1 MSLAL
6 KLALSPL
13 LVAQALHTRARVPRL
28 PEAAGAREGVVGR
41 GAKSLRLLIAGDS
54 SAAGV
59 GVTMQERALSGQLVP
74 LVAARCEA
82 QVHWALWART
92 GLTTAQTFELLR
104 DTALPQ
110 ADLAVVVT
118 GVNDVVDQVPSSH
131 AVRAREHITNLL
143 RNRGGAQHVVF
154 CPLPPVHEFPSL
166 PQPLRWIAG
175 ADARRHNRALREW
188 VSLRHKAAG
197 DVSTPRLDERTGA
210 ELRTIGKV
218 GGRDRRID
226 HYGYTGGMG
235 DFRKCRQ
242 TRLIAKVL
250 DLVRGSRSRSE
261 NAPPNFWPD
270 W

>member
-13 LVAQALHTRARVPRL
+13 LVAQALHTRASVPRL

-41 GAKSLRLLIAGDS
+41 GARSLRLLIAGDS

-59 GVTMQERALSGQLVP
+59 GVTQQERALSGQLVP
-74 LVAARCEA
+74 LIAARCDA

-104 DTALPQ
+104 DAALLQ

-131 AVRAREHITNLL
+131 AVRARERITNLL

-166 PQPLRWIAG
+166 PQPLRWMAG

-188 VSLRHKAAG
+188 VSLRHAAVG
-197 DVSTPRLDERTGA
+197 DVSTPRLDEVHLSRDNMADDGFHPGEPVYRAVAHALAAHIA
-210 ELRTIGKV
+210 EAVWPRLHLQAAA
-218 GGRDRRID
+218 RRGPAHKTD
-226 HYGYTGGMG
+226 
-235 DFRKCRQ
+235 
-242 TRLIAKVL
+242 
-250 DLVRGSRSRSE
+250 
-261 NAPPNFWPD
+261 
-270 W
+270 